1 MTAISGTPLYLRTP
15 DIDGRILNDAMREEA
30 STLSASSP
38 FDGVTKLLTGRPN
51 DFGDPATATHLP
63 SGFRYWHTAHQL
75 EWLKAYQGA
84 GASTLSVTDGGNSI
98 STLAVSLPYGSDGGE
113 TMHVLLTSGLN
124 GAVPGEKLGVT
135 ILNDLLPDRLQ
146 RMSLD
151 DQRLVASHPAF
162 GGLLAGP
169 FGLRPSVGET
179 VTQAR
184 AAMSATLQALR
195 DLITNSPALP
205 PSDDPEQPTNPAQLI
220 LDQIDLALA
229 NLDRMGVFNPATI
242 EDLRAQL
249 AAQYERLE
257 RYGAALRGFTAPETA
272 TTGFMSTDN
281 RAGLRGA
288 YEIFVQSSAR
298 MLDVAR
304 ATAEV
309 VSTGRFNGK
318 ILDVAGMT
326 FTFQVLANYQGEA
339 EMQARTEEI
348 RVRNALLANY
358 SVMQQLVNRTSAAI
372 PAPPKADDG
381 VVDPPE
387 GGLVYDTDSA
397 TRALEEK
404 VLSMFLSNSSVTA
417 APHPSELQLGVTR
430 PPLSETSL
438 TKGEWDTFGTVLS
451 GAVRVLDR
459 DVQSLSDQVNAIS
472 RERNR
477 HFDMATEVMQKMTS
491 IVSEIS
497 AGIN

>member
-1 MTAISGTPLYLRTP
+1 MSTISGTPLYLRTP

-38 FDGVTKLLTGRPN
+38 FDGETKLLTGRPD
-51 DFGDPATATHLP
+51 DFGDPATATYLP

-75 EWLKAYQGA
+75 EWLKAYQGP
-84 GASTLSVTDGGNSI
+84 GASTLTVTDGVDTA

-135 ILNDLLPDRLQ
+135 ILNDLMPDRLQ
-146 RMSLD
+146 RMSLE
-151 DQRLVASHPAF
+151 DQRLIASHPAF
-162 GGLLAGP
+162 GSLLAEP
-169 FGLRPSVGET
+169 FALRPAVGET
-179 VTQAR
+179 VAQAR
-184 AAMSATLQALR
+184 AAMAATLQELR
-195 DLITNSPALP
+195 DLITGSPALP
-205 PSDDPEQPTNPAQLI
+205 PSDDSAQPANPAELV

-229 NLDRMGVFNPATI
+229 NLDRMGVFYPPTI
-242 EDLRAQL
+242 ADLRAQL

-257 RYGAALRGFTAPETA
+257 HYGAALRGFTPPETA
-272 TTGFMSTDN
+272 ATGYMSADD

-309 VSTGRFNGK
+309 VATGRFNGK

-358 SVMQQLVNRTSAAI
+358 SVMQQVANRTSAAI
-372 PAPPKADDG
+372 PPPEKADEGIVELKDG
-381 VVDPPE
+381 II
-387 GGLVYDTDSA
+387 VYDADN
-397 TRALEEK
+397 RLLEEK
-404 VLSMFLSNSSVTA
+404 VAAMFLVGASVTS

-430 PPLSETSL
+430 PPLESTSMN
-438 TKGEWDTFGTVLS
+438 KGEWDTFGSVLS

-477 HFDMATEVMQKMTS
+477 HFDMATEVMQKMAS

>member
-1 MTAISGTPLYLRTP
+1 MTTISGTPLYLRTP
-15 DIDGRILNDAMREEA
+15 DVDGRILNDAMREEA

-38 FDGVTKLLTGRPN
+38 FDGETKLLTGRPV
-51 DFGDPATATHLP
+51 DFGDPATATHIP
-63 SGFRYWHTAHQL
+63 AGFRYWHTAHQL
-75 EWLKAYQGA
+75 EWLKAYDGP
-84 GASTLSVTDGGNSI
+84 GASALTVNDGGASA
-98 STLAVSLPYGSDGGE
+98 STLAVSLPYGSDSGE
-113 TMHVLLTSGLN
+113 MLHVLLTSGLN

-135 ILNDLLPDRLQ
+135 ILNDLTPDRLQ

-151 DQRLVASHPAF
+151 DQRLVASHPQF
-162 GGLLAGP
+162 GSLLAEP
-169 FGLRPSVGET
+169 FALRPSTGET
-179 VTQAR
+179 VGQAR
-184 AAMSATLQALR
+184 TAMQARLQELR

-205 PSDDPEQPTNPAQLI
+205 ASDDPEQPANPAELI
-220 LDQIDLALA
+220 VDLIDLALE
-229 NLDRMGVFNPATI
+229 NLDRMGVFFPPTI
-242 EDLRAQL
+242 DDLRARL

-272 TTGFMSTDN
+272 TTGFMSADD

-309 VSTGRFNGK
+309 VATGRFNGK

-381 VVDPPE
+381 IVEPPD
-387 GGLVYDTDSA
+387 GAIVYDPDN
-397 TRALEEK
+397 RALEEK
-404 VLSMFLSNSSVTA
+404 VLAMFLTSVSVTS

-430 PPLSETSL
+430 PPLAETSM
-438 TKGEWDTFGTVLS
+438 TKGEWDTFGSVLS

-477 HFDMATEVMQKMTS
+477 HFDMATEVMQKMAS